1 MLIIPV
7 NEDALIDGMAPRTDA
22 VSPHVTQSDNPN
34 KDLQTMGGA
43 SLPELPNPAIGGEN
57 GSKIRNGFSTGF
69 RGIRARL
76 AAFNGMMVTAPAI
89 TNPVQGNVGRGNRA
103 ASQYVGVLN
112 QLAQYSADSTL
123 LAQDITGVGK

>member
-1 MLIIPV
+1 MLVIPR
-7 NEDALIDGMAPRTDA
+7 NEDALIDSMRTRTDST
-22 VSPHVTQSDNPN
+22 SPHVTQADDPGQDIQSV
-34 KDLQTMGGA
+34 GGVK
-43 SLPELPNPAIGGEN
+43 LPELPDPTVGGQN

-69 RGIRARL
+69 RGIRARI
-76 AAFNGMMVTAPAI
+76 AAFNGQMLTAPAI

-112 QLAQYSADSTL
+112 QLAQYSADSTA